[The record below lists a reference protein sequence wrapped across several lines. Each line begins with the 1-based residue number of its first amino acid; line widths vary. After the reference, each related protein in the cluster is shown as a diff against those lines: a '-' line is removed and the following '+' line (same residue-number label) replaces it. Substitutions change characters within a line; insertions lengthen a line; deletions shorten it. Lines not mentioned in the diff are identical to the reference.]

1 MESILSP
8 ALLAKLTLVSSA
20 LSLLCLLI
28 LHFVSRE
35 YKPSWRM
42 ISEYALG
49 KHKWL
54 ITSFFIFWGLSS
66 FFVALLLFNLVTSTA
81 AITGVVLITI
91 SGTGAIMG
99 GLFDVKHKLHGMAFA
114 LGIPTMPIGALLVA
128 YHLLQN
134 ENWNTHSTA
143 LLVSSHALWI
153 SVVLMALSMMILF
166 SGFKKAGIAMGPNV
180 EPPKEVPSGVIAVN
194 GYANRLLVLCYVHWS
209 VMIAMTYLS
218 FGG

>member
-8 ALLAKLTLVSSA
+8 ALLAKLTLGSSA

-66 FFVALLLFNLVTSTA
+66 FFVALLLFNLVTSNA
-81 AITGVVLITI
+81 AIIGVVLIII
-91 SGTGAIMG
+91 SGIGAIMG
-99 GLFDVKHKLHGMAFA
+99 GLFDVKHKLHGMAFG

-128 YHLLQN
+128 YNLLPN
-134 ENWNTHSTA
+134 VDWNTHSTA

-166 SGFKKAGIAMGPNV
+166 SGFKKAGIAMEPNI
-180 EPPKEVPSGVIAVN
+180 EPPTEVPAGVIAVN

-218 FGG
+218 F

>member
-8 ALLAKLTLVSSA
+8 ALLAKLTLGSSA

-66 FFVALLLFNLVTSTA
+66 FFVAILLVNLVTSTA
-81 AITGVVLITI
+81 AIIGVVLIVI
-91 SGTGAIMG
+91 SGVGAIMG
-99 GLFDVKHKLHGMAFA
+99 GLFDVKHKLHGMAFG

-128 YHLLQN
+128 YNLLQN
-134 ENWNTHSTA
+134 VDWNTHSTA

-153 SVVLMALSMMILF
+153 SVILMALSMMILF
-166 SGFKKAGIAMGPNV
+166 SGFKKAGIAMGPNA
-180 EPPKEVPSGVIAVN
+180 EPPTVVPAGVIAVN
-194 GYANRLLVLCYVHWS
+194 GYANRLLVLCYVHWT
-209 VMIAMTYLS
+209 VMIAVTYLS
-218 FGG
+218 F